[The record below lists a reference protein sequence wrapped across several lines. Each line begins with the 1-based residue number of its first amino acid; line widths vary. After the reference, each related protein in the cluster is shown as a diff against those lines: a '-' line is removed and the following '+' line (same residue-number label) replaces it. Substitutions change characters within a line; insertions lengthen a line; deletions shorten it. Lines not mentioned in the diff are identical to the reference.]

1 MTAVRALAF
10 GDLEGSC
17 WGAAWVPEGTQPILA
32 LGEGSAAA
40 AGRASLTAQPD
51 TQEWRLEAGDA
62 ELLVSPL
69 AELTSNN
76 GDTSSEQLCRVSGR
90 LRSEGRD
97 PVEVLGWRTES
108 VLAVGD
114 DRLGSL
120 RQVCAWF
127 EPDEAVALL
136 ALRPHKAQ
144 GQDADVISAAMLE
157 PRVSGPIS
165 DPRLSTTYDKN
176 GRPARAGLEL
186 WIGADTPD
194 EPDEED
200 EEDLEHQ
207 YPHRLAG
214 EALGARVDW
223 EVDGLALHAALFR
236 WHYGDRSGAGV
247 YLLGV
252 TR

>member
-17 WGAAWVPEGTQPILA
+17 A

-120 RQVCAWF
+120 ERSFQTG
-127 EPDEAVALL
+127 E
-136 ALRPHKAQ
+136 
-144 GQDADVISAAMLE
+144 
-157 PRVSGPIS
+157 
-165 DPRLSTTYDKN
+165 
-176 GRPARAGLEL
+176 
-186 WIGADTPD
+186 GAIVYRI
-194 EPDEED
+194 EE
-200 EEDLEHQ
+200 
-207 YPHRLAG
+207 RRTG
-214 EALGARVDW
+214 
-223 EVDGLALHAALFR
+223 
-236 WHYGDRSGAGV
+236 
-247 YLLGV
+247 
-252 TR
+252 